1 MTEEKPESTMWS
13 KVGAIFVR
21 DARLA
26 LSYRLNFWLQWV
38 SIVVSVAG
46 FYFISQL
53 VPPSQRFGYHGH
65 VGSYFEYV
73 IIGLA
78 FASFQSTALQS
89 FQRSIRGDQMLG
101 TLEAILATPTNLPL
115 IILSASVWSFLLTAL
130 QVAFYLVVA
139 AGLFGLDLG
148 HVNVLTVACFLAL
161 TIACMSP
168 LGVMGAATIMT
179 FKQAGP
185 TNFIMGG
192 AAQLLSGVLFPVS
205 LLPLPLQWVSIALPL
220 THTLS
225 GMRGGINGA
234 TIPQLAP
241 DIVWLS
247 IATLV
252 LLPTSLFVFRRAVER
267 AKMDGTLGHY

>member
-1 MTEEKPESTMWS
+1 MWS

-26 LSYRLNFWLQWV
+26 FSYPLSFWLQWV

-53 VPPSQRFGYHGH
+53 VPPSNRFGYHGQ
-65 VGSYFEYV
+65 VGSYFEFV
-73 IIGLA
+73 IVGLA
-78 FASFQSTALQS
+78 FASFQTTALQS

-115 IILSASVWSFLLTAL
+115 IILSASVWSFFLTAL
-130 QVAFYLVVA
+130 QVAFYLTVAVVV
-139 AGLFGLDLG
+139 FGLDLG
-148 HVNVLTVACFLAL
+148 HANLLTIACFLAL
-161 TIACMSP
+161 TIGCMSP

-185 TNFIMGG
+185 TNFVVGG
-192 AAQLLSGVLFPVS
+192 AAQLLSGVLFPIS
-205 LLPLPLQWVSIALPL
+205 LLPLPLQWISAALPL

-234 TIPQLAP
+234 TIAQLAP
-241 DIVWLS
+241 DVVWLAV
-247 IATLV
+247 ATAV
-252 LLPTSLFVFRRAVER
+252 LLPASLFVFRRAVER
-267 AKMDGTLGHY
+267 AKVDGTLGHY

>member
-1 MTEEKPESTMWS
+1 MWS

-26 LSYRLNFWLQWV
+26 LSYRMSFWLQWV

-53 VPPSQRFGYHGH
+53 VPPSQRFGYNGQL
-65 VGSYFEYV
+65 GSYFEYV

-78 FASFQSTALQS
+78 FASFQTTALQS

-130 QVAFYLVVA
+130 QVVFYLAVA
-139 AGLFGLDLG
+139 AVLFGLDLG
-148 HVNVLTVACFLAL
+148 HVNLLTIACFLVLTVG
-161 TIACMSP
+161 CMSP

-185 TNFIMGG
+185 TNFVVGG

-205 LLPLPLQWVSIALPL
+205 LLPLPLQWLSVALPL

-225 GMRGGINGA
+225 GMRGGMNGA
-234 TIPQLAP
+234 TIAQLTP
-241 DIVWLS
+241 DVTWLAV
-247 IATLV
+247 ATLV
-252 LLPTSLFVFRRAVER
+252 LLPISLFVFKVAVER
-267 AKMDGTLGHY
+267 AKLDGTLGHY